1 MTSFTSEKISDSI
14 TRIFG
19 FTGELMY
26 LVEGTNSA
34 VLVDTG
40 AGIGH
45 LKTYVE
51 KLTIKPYSVILT
63 HGHVDHAMGAQ
74 EFNTKVY
81 LNHADKLIYKEHS
94 KIEFRNLYISTT
106 ARDLLIEDGDLIPV
120 HTTDFLDIKQG
131 DIFNL
136 GDITLEV
143 YEVPGH
149 TPGSIALLIRE
160 EKALILGD
168 SCNDFT
174 YLFHHSCPSIASYKQ
189 TLLNLKKLSD
199 NKYEK
204 VFLSHGSGNAPKCI
218 INEVIKVCDDILSG
232 NSDEHEFEFMG
243 DKGVIAKAVGPSGR
257 LDNGIGNIVYNQN
270 NIN

>member
-1 MTSFTSEKISDSI
+1 MTNFKSEKISDSI

-26 LVEGTNSA
+26 LVEGTKSA
-34 VLVDTG
+34 VLIDTG
-40 AGIGH
+40 AGIGS

-51 KLTIKPYSVILT
+51 KLTFKPYSIILT

-74 EFNTKVY
+74 EFHTNIY
-81 LNHADKLIYKEHS
+81 LNDADKSVYQEHS
-94 KIEFRNLYISTT
+94 KFDFRQIYFSIT
-106 ARDLLIEDGDLIPV
+106 APDLSIQDVDLIQV
-120 HTTDFLDIKQG
+120 HTTSFLNIKQG
-131 DIFNL
+131 DVFDL

-149 TPGSIALLIRE
+149 TPGTIALLVRE

-168 SCNDFT
+168 SCTDFT
-174 YLFHHSCPSIASYKQ
+174 FLFNPSCPSIASYKQ
-189 TLLNLKKLSD
+189 TLFTLKKLAD

-204 VFLSHGSGNAPKCI
+204 IYLSHGSGNAPKCI

-232 NSDEHEFEFMG
+232 NSDKVPFEFMG
-243 DKGVIAKAVGPSGR
+243 DKGVIAKAIGPSGR
-257 LDNGIGNIVYNQN
+257 IDNGIGNIVYNQN
-270 NIN
+270 NIL